1 MSAAKNPS
9 VQLLVGAL
17 LLGSAPLLL
26 AGEPT
31 GATPIQAVAAGSS
44 WVVDHT
50 THLTSLTIGEGARV
64 SAAPGHSVS
73 LTVDG
78 TSLPMVPGFYEGNV
92 VLTVTDEII
101 VNYRDQAPHHFRAA
115 VYVDDGKL
123 VADKSVLAAVAEGEV
138 TDTSAKNVSI
148 TSNDDRFNGI
158 WVTGN
163 SRYLIDHPVIYFTG
177 NGGDDFAGFG
187 AALMSTGHAEV
198 TVEKAHIVTRGAV
211 RTAVFVGGDSTMH
224 VNDSFIDV
232 YNGVLPANY
241 KFNISLGGM
250 FEAPWILGLIGN
262 VRATNIVDNGTV
274 YYDNSTIRT
283 HGWGALSSDD
293 PKHIHLYAT
302 NSTIET
308 VGSGYGSYAIGD
320 SLNHF
325 SHCTFK
331 VADVA
336 LIIAGGGSADFTDGT
351 VVNSGR
357 YGVMMHSGSGGTLT
371 IDKGSAITSQSTAI
385 EVKSRAANIIV
396 DGASINAKNGII
408 LQAMVNDDPYADNPA
423 AAAAV
428 GVPIMAGS
436 FVGPPR
442 SEIKDVV
449 ATFRNVTLQGDFIN
463 SMTKLGS
470 LNLTFEK
477 ASVTGAISSATAAP
491 SSGQAP
497 TRATYYLI
505 GDVTNTLAESLDKHG
520 VSVSLD
526 GDSSWVVAKSSY
538 LTSLKIA
545 KGAKLSA
552 PSGQTLTLWVDGARK
567 PLHAGHYAGH
577 IELSV
582 KGT

>member
-1 MSAAKNPS
+1 MSRMIHVNA
-9 VQLLVGAL
+9 AL
-17 LLGSAPLLL
+17 LFGAALLSSSLTAGSA
-26 AGEPT
+26 EPDGAMPVQSIAQ
-31 GATPIQAVAAGSS
+31 GAT

-50 THLTSLTIGEGARV
+50 LRLTSLTIAQGAQL
-64 SAAPGHSVS
+64 SAAPGHSLT

-78 TSLPMVPGFYEGNV
+78 ASVPIRAGFYEGNV
-92 VLTVTDEII
+92 ILTVTDEII
-101 VNYRDQAPHHFRAA
+101 VNYRDQSPHHFRAA
-115 VYVDDGKL
+115 VYVDDGKI

-138 TDTSAKNVSI
+138 SDTSAKNVAI
-148 TSNDDRFNGI
+148 TSNEDRFNGI

-163 SRYLIDHPVIYFTG
+163 SKYLIDHPVIHFTG

-187 AALMSTGHAEV
+187 AALMSTGHADV
-198 TVEKAHIVTRGAV
+198 TVEKARIVTRGAV

-232 YNGVLPANY
+232 YNGVLPADY

-274 YYDNSTIRT
+274 YYDNSIIRT

-302 NSTIET
+302 NTTIET
-308 VGSGYGSYAIGD
+308 IGSGYGSYAIGD

-331 VADVA
+331 VADVG
-336 LIIAGGGSADFTDGT
+336 LIMAGGGSADFTDGT

-357 YGVMMHSGSGGTLT
+357 YGVMMHSGSGGTLK
-371 IDKGSAITSQSTAI
+371 IDKASAFNTQSTAI
-385 EVKSRAANIIV
+385 EVKGRAANIVV
-396 DGASINAKNGII
+396 DGASIKAGNGII
-408 LQAMVNDDPYADNPA
+408 LQAMINDDPYADNPA

-428 GVPIMAGS
+428 GVPVMAGA
-436 FVGPPR
+436 FAGPPR
-442 SEIKDVV
+442 SEVKDVV

-477 ASVTGAISSATAAP
+477 SSVTGAISSATAVP

-505 GDVTNTLAESLDKHG
+505 GDVTNTLGESLDKHG
-520 VSVSLD
+520 VSVSID
-526 GDSSWVVAKSSY
+526 GTSSWVVARSSY
-538 LTSLKIA
+538 LTSLNVA
-545 KGAKLSA
+545 NGAMLSA
-552 PSGQTLTLWVDGARK
+552 PAGQTLTLWVNGVRK
-567 PLHAGHYAGH
+567 TLQPGHYAGH
-577 IELSV
+577 IELAV
-582 KGT
+582 KSS